1 MTAKTKKKLSL
12 KEKIRRGPATEVVPM
27 WVGADMTLV
36 REYEAAQAALEADT
50 ADDDSLAGPEVTK
63 PETTERMREI
73 QEELADYLIEFR
85 VRAVDPK
92 RWNKLL
98 EKHPPRTDDEGK
110 ADPRDRTGWNM
121 ETFPPALIRA
131 ATVSPEL
138 DDDDWRVLLGDETTE
153 ATLTGGQIDQL
164 SAAVLR
170 LSQFHINI
178 PFARA
183 ASPTTPSSGGE

>member
-36 REYEAAQAALEADT
+36 REYETAQAALEAET
-50 ADDDSLAGPEVTK
+50 DDEDSLAGPAATK
-63 PETTERMREI
+63 PEFTDRMREI

-98 EKHPPRTDDEGK
+98 EKHPPRVDDEGK
-110 ADPRDRTGWNM
+110 ADPRDRAGWNM

-138 DDDDWRVLLGDETTE
+138 DEDDWRVLLGDEVNE

-183 ASPTTPSSGGE
+183 ASPTTPSSVGE